1 MCIFVLAWCWVFAT
15 IFKPRNVK
23 CNIFSELTLNASL
36 LFFRKKINEKCSRKI
51 LRDKWNLNRTL
62 SKNFV
67 LKIHCGKPNFA
78 RQIKFAWQW
87 KSENQT
93 LWINVVLSF
102 KFRKYKTAF
111 NNGLKIWLLP
121 DFPAENP
128 LLNGMFCY
136 FCNGLV
142 LHLRHIFKPQNVVW
156 NHWATRNAIRTN
168 KKKKIKKIN
177 NEYGGN
183 KKNFLDLQNKKIL
196 KTFRSYELRAF
207 FLIIPKKK

>member
-1 MCIFVLAWCWVFAT
+1 MYICVGLVLVFRH

-142 LHLRHIFKPQNVVW
+142 LHLRHIFKPQNVRQQLTHNLLKRSVNFAIDERILILHENTQVSKW
-156 NHWATRNAIRTN
+156 NYNR
-168 KKKKIKKIN
+168 
-177 NEYGGN
+177 
-183 KKNFLDLQNKKIL
+183 
-196 KTFRSYELRAF
+196 
-207 FLIIPKKK
+207 

>member
-1 MCIFVLAWCWVFAT
+1 M
-15 IFKPRNVK
+15 
-23 CNIFSELTLNASL
+23 
-36 LFFRKKINEKCSRKI
+36 
-51 LRDKWNLNRTL
+51 

-142 LHLRHIFKPQNVVW
+142 LHLRHIFKPRNVVGNIFSELTLKASLLLFLNKLLLKILRENWKPNRTLSINFVLKLRFRENPLW
-156 NHWATRNAIRTN
+156 NENLKLNVAWKKLCVTIRTLP
-168 KKKKIKKIN
+168 
-177 NEYGGN
+177 
-183 KKNFLDLQNKKIL
+183 KNVALSFLSSENIMQH
-196 KTFRSYELRAF
+196 TTAV
-207 FLIIPKKK
+207 

>member
-1 MCIFVLAWCWVFAT
+1 MLVFRH

-142 LHLRHIFKPQNVVW
+142 LHLRHIFKPQNVKC
-156 NHWATRNAIRTN
+156 NIFSELTLKASLLFFRLI
-168 KKKKIKKIN
+168 
-177 NEYGGN
+177 
-183 KKNFLDLQNKKIL
+183 IL
-196 KTFRSYELRAF
+196 KKTCRKFLRD
-207 FLIIPKKK
+207 K